1 MYDASKEN
9 FNSKIDTAQRL
20 LEKLVSLPSSVI
32 GLQPMNNNQDALM
45 SFGGVLWMKRRGVR
59 LHPMSLTS

>member
-1 MYDASKEN
+1 MNKDNTLKPEQLKMYDASKEN

-45 SFGGVLWMKRRGVR
+45 R
-59 LHPMSLTS
+59 

>member
-1 MYDASKEN
+1 MNKDNTLKPEQLKMYDASKEN

-32 GLQPMNNNQDALM
+32 GLQPMNTNQDALM
-45 SFGGVLWMKRRGVR
+45 R
-59 LHPMSLTS
+59 